1 MSDSVMLKERV
12 RGLYVS
18 LFGHRNY
25 QRLAIVCNAR
35 TGSNFLYMGLC
46 GSPRIKM
53 YHEIFAVRHRRES
66 GKNYDQV
73 LATLFQKERRNIECV
88 GCKLFYEH
96 LSAEEWERFFAR
108 KEFKII
114 HLTRENRLRTIVSQ
128 DIAFMTDEWSVS
140 NSDSGKSLKER
151 RLVLDTTTLIAR
163 LEEVRDL
170 ENRMRQGFADRHILE
185 VTYRELTRNPEATFQ
200 RIGDYI
206 GVDDIDPAVSSMTKQ
221 NPERLSQLIKNYDEV
236 CRLLEDTE
244 FTGCL
249 NAEHDTR
256 Q

>member
-1 MSDSVMLKERV
+1 MIDSLMVKERV

-46 GSPRIKM
+46 SSPRIKM

-185 VTYRELTRNPEATFQ
+185 VTYRELTRYPEATFQ
-200 RIGDYI
+200 RIGEYI
-206 GVDDIDPAVSSMTKQ
+206 GVNDLDPTVINMAKQ
-221 NPERLSQLIKNYDEV
+221 NPEALSQLIENCDEV
-236 CRLLEDTE
+236 SLLLKDTE
-244 FTGCL
+244 FANCL
-249 NAEHDTR
+249 SDE
-256 Q
+256 